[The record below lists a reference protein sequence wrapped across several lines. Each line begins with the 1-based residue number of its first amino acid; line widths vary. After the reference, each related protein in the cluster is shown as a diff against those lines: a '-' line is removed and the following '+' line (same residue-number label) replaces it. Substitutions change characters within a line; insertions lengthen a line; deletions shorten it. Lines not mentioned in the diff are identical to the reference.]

1 VLAVFAFAG
10 AAAQDAFALPS
21 GNTAQQW
28 KKIAEDT
35 VVGTPGMSQVEGFQY
50 IAYMQAAVYEAM
62 VAIER
67 GYEPLVPPQIKA
79 SKRAS
84 LDAAN
89 CGGVVPHA
97 PLLLPRAGGDAPE
110 RLQRRAGAES
120 NRWGNVGS
128 AQKSWRLGYGAE
140 STTAAQP
147 WQASSSDAKSPDRT
161 SATPSTDTAC
171 EQTLRLDASCGAGH
185 S

>member
-1 VLAVFAFAG
+1 MLAVFAFAG

-35 VVGTPGMSQVEGFQY
+35 VVGTPGMFQVEGFQY

-67 GYEPLVPPQIKA
+67 GYEP
-79 SKRAS
+79 
-84 LDAAN
+84 
-89 CGGVVPHA
+89 
-97 PLLLPRAGGDAPE
+97 
-110 RLQRRAGAES
+110 
-120 NRWGNVGS
+120 
-128 AQKSWRLGYGAE
+128 GAE

-171 EQTLRLDASCGAGH
+171 EQALRLDASCGAGH